1 MRQSRKAPDSRQL
14 RQEARKIRDTVK
26 MPQIIGYKLRGIERD
41 EVLHEMAD
49 YLADM
54 GMVKSTYGQSVINR
68 ENEFPTGICTEPNA
82 VAIPHCERDG
92 VLKTAILVGQ
102 PGKEGIT
109 FERIDA
115 DKEYVNAKAIFMLA
129 VDTDQGQLEV
139 ISRLM
144 DVIQNEKVIQGIID
158 AKTCEDIKEIVTNAF
173 ENASTC

>member
-1 MRQSRKAPDSRQL
+1 M
-14 RQEARKIRDTVK
+14 
-26 MPQIIGYKLRGIERD
+26 
-41 EVLHEMAD
+41 
-49 YLADM
+49 
-54 GMVKSTYGQSVINR
+54 
-68 ENEFPTGICTEPNA
+68 
-82 VAIPHCERDG
+82 
-92 VLKTAILVGQ
+92 GQ

>member
-1 MRQSRKAPDSRQL
+1 
-14 RQEARKIRDTVK
+14 
-26 MPQIIGYKLRGIERD
+26 MPQIIGYKIRGKERD

>member
-1 MRQSRKAPDSRQL
+1 MPKEVKRQ
-14 RQEARKIRDTVK
+14 RQEVSKINNTLK
-26 MPQIIGYKLRGIERD
+26 LPQIIGYKIQNTKRD

-49 YLADM
+49 YLASM
-54 GMVKSTYGQSVINR
+54 GMVKPTYGQSVIDR
-68 ENEFPTGICTEPNA
+68 ENEYPTGICTEPNA

-102 PGKEGIT
+102 PRKEGIT

-115 DKEYVNAKAIFMLA
+115 DKEYINAKAIFMLA

-144 DVIQNEKVIQGIID
+144 DVIQNEKVIQEIID
-158 AKTCEDIKEIVTNAF
+158 AKTCEDIKEIVTKAF